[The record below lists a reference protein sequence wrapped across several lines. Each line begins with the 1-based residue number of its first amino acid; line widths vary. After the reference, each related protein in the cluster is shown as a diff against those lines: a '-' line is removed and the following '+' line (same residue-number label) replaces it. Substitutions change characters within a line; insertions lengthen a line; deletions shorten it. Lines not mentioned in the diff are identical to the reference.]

1 MKTTTLARRTVS
13 ATSAPPIAWR
23 PEQAVLVVDRSG
35 RVVEA
40 DEGARTLLG
49 PLGLRPDLEPT
60 GPVACLIGAVWRHY
74 DATHARL
81 VAPQRAEAF
90 QGLVVRVTFRRT
102 AAGRPEA
109 VVVLNR
115 SARSEALARLAS
127 EHGLTP
133 RETEVVGAVL
143 TGGST
148 RDLAAAL
155 TLSPYTVQDH
165 LKAVFAKCQVTSRLQ
180 LTALVL
186 GHLDAAL

>member
-13 ATSAPPIAWR
+13 ATTAPEIAWR

-35 RVVEA
+35 RVIEA
-40 DEGARTLLG
+40 DEGARRLLG
-49 PLGLRPDLEPT
+49 PLGLRADLQPT
-60 GPVACLIGAVWRHY
+60 GRVACLVGAVWRHY

-81 VAPQRAEAF
+81 VTPQRAEAF
-90 QGLVVRVTFRRT
+90 QGLVVRVTFRRSP
-102 AAGRPEA
+102 AGRPEA
-109 VVVLNR
+109 VLVVSR
-115 SARSEALARLAS
+115 SARSEALARLAA

-148 RDLAAAL
+148 REIATSLG
-155 TLSPYTVQDH
+155 LSPYTVQDH
-165 LKAVFAKCQVTSRLQ
+165 LKAVFAKCHVTSRLQ